1 MKLWAWVVALALGT
15 SGFSADLLA
24 PPSKTAQLAGV
35 WVLNSPDFNL
45 RLELTVDGRYTR
57 TVRSTQEKRIE
68 ELESIISDN
77 TSHISELAKR
87 GELQRQLR
95 EKGPIPER
103 FLDVSAIEYSDD
115 PETLV
120 RNVADVI
127 DRGRKEF
134 EQVLGEYGISFQHT
148 PSGAGNPTNPPSRD
162 TTTAH
167 SLKSAE
173 ARDALQ
179 DMVRRGLIR

>member
-1 MKLWAWVVALALGT
+1 MAGYTEEQVEEMVQEAVAKTERSFGGTFKRLKSENEEFKAAHEKTLAEQ
-15 SGFSADLLA
+15 D
-24 PPSKTAQLAGV
+24 
-35 WVLNSPDFNL
+35 
-45 RLELTVDGRYTR
+45 
-57 TVRSTQEKRIE
+57 TVRSALEKRLE

-77 TSHISELAKR
+77 KSHISELAKR

-134 EQVLGEYGISFQHT
+134 EQVLGEYGISFQHA

-173 ARDALQ
+173 ARDALH